1 MHERI
6 RKLRRTLDLT
16 QKQFGERIGVK
27 GNTIATYELGRSK
40 PIDAVISLICREFKV
55 NERWLRTGEGEMFAP
70 DAVDALDALS
80 AEYGLGRR
88 ERILVEKLLTL
99 KPEAR
104 EAAIDYLIEVV
115 NAINADEE
123 REETPEERHER
134 HKREA
139 RAEAD
144 ELYEVILHEKM
155 EQDNPDTTF
164 GSNSFGG
171 GVA

>member
-1 MHERI
+1 MNERLIEI
-6 RKLRRTLDLT
+6 RQALGLT
-16 QKQFGERIGVK
+16 QADFSARIGYSENYIWMIEK
-27 GNTIATYELGRSK
+27 GRKTPSARVLS
-40 PIDAVISLICREFKV
+40 DICREFNV
-55 NERWLRTGEGEMFAP
+55 NERWLRTGKGEMFAP

-115 NAINADEE
+115 NAINAEEE

-144 ELYEVILHEKM
+144 ELYEVILKEKM